1 VHESGKTSSDQG
13 LDCFRDVADGSTRTS
28 DLKWKLREATN
39 RSLDLGRIFAVLRDG
54 IDAKSTE
61 LLVRLRLGDSNADVI
76 LSLTD
81 DWPLHNNEYQ
91 QLESSKGFS

>member
-1 VHESGKTSSDQG
+1 MCTSQGRLLVTKDSTVFGMSPTAQLESVK
-13 LDCFRDVADGSTRTS
+13 R
-28 DLKWKLREATN
+28 KLREATN

-54 IDAKSTE
+54 TDAKSTE
-61 LLVRLRLGDSNADVI
+61 VLVRLRLGDSNADVI